1 MLYGLRFVAIETC
14 DFKVFLDIKGF
25 GVSQGFGV
33 YSELVRKV
41 FEGFFGVSIVGV
53 LRDYRDDQHPER
65 VTSRRRPLRHG
76 KCFSKGFQD
85 FLRACVN
92 HSSTPFLKVINSE
105 YIKLLIAN
113 GEERLERAK
122 VVKEEI
128 VEQNARF
135 LAVYVESKN
144 SCMVLLSEKEDKL
157 GTLAIAVPKPKDLL
171 GPPSSSVL
179 LGDKNGISARMFA
192 EHLASVKE
200 KIALVSVY
208 LETMDERQA
217 QLAFKRLLEKILH
230 DEPQKEA
237 LTA

>member
-1 MLYGLRFVAIETC
+1 
-14 DFKVFLDIKGF
+14 
-25 GVSQGFGV
+25 
-33 YSELVRKV
+33 
-41 FEGFFGVSIVGV
+41 
-53 LRDYRDDQHPER
+53 
-65 VTSRRRPLRHG
+65 
-76 KCFSKGFQD
+76 
-85 FLRACVN
+85 
-92 HSSTPFLKVINSE
+92 
-105 YIKLLIAN
+105 
-113 GEERLERAK
+113 
-122 VVKEEI
+122 
-128 VEQNARF
+128 
-135 LAVYVESKN
+135 
-144 SCMVLLSEKEDKL
+144 MVLLSEKEDKL